1 MSTKETLRQ
10 LARLFS
16 PPTSSSSSSSESPFP
31 DFTLPDSVNALLDEH
46 LRSFAASLPPL
57 SGTGGTGAAATSSS
71 TGGNSSGPQSSSSSS
86 EGERER
92 ARWREGLLEIWSAV
106 EPLPGTESKR
116 ENLARVSA
124 FLVLLHRLSA
134 DVGEDDDVALVSRRD
149 IGSVWWSA
157 LLKRAMLGAPKDGHL
172 HYSAAAAGGGG
183 GGGGLQSK
191 GSQTRG
197 RKLDRKGRDAAAP
210 ATTDGATSTFT
221 STASPLYVS
230 RKALAAAM
238 NMIVWGMHASREH
251 AANSD
256 EWISPFGI
264 AILHEYE
271 QRALVRLQ
279 GYEDEGWGVRNLEE
293 CLIQWGEKAPKA
305 FFVRVADSL
314 TADSPPAALI
324 PFVSLTLSYLS
335 RHSTKAYYALSTPLL
350 GNLITT
356 ALTTPSA
363 AVVSLALRSLAIFV
377 VTLPVVI
384 GDYLFGIMAVYG
396 RAVSWEMAHDQM
408 AGESGDPVE
417 GRGGEEEEE
426 REEPPPDPMMLFTTL
441 YGIYPCNFTAFLR
454 EPVPYLQEKG
464 WKGATGDGRIDLASG
479 IVRSKS
485 EPYIRQH
492 ALSPALFSGDA
503 ASELSDTQ
511 RWSRLEAADVMA
523 ACDRNVI
530 SAVVLQQ
537 PDWRGAPPL
546 SPTDADAPTPGGGAS
561 RGRTSSIPP
570 GSFDPLMRD
579 MPLDSASPTPKHV
592 TPEQSPAPSRAA
604 SRARSPIGGGGAA
617 GGGTSPFASPPS
629 SRVSTP
635 HMPPTTLYANFHA
648 LQSVGALNSPTSSA
662 SRSLPPRSQSRR
674 RPADPHYSET
684 TPHHGWLG
692 FAPDS
697 PAAAQ
702 VPPPAPSAASMS
714 RRSSG
719 VASLGTSLG
728 LLSPD
733 LIPFGRG
740 SSPAPS
746 HPPPSSSSHQ
756 AQALPP
762 FTPNQV
768 NAQLVKLE
776 TELVVLQGEVN
787 FQNYLK
793 QLHLQHMGTLHREK
807 VLESGAEAERQSSF
821 RTIRTLRAQLRATQ
835 NALDQVRSEQAATK
849 ANWTSHIADLRDKL
863 AGLREQR
870 MRWEHEERVLR
881 AELDDWKDRC
891 EKKSRELEQ
900 EGAEFLDL
908 RNQASMDAA
917 KLAKI
922 NEYEH
927 RIKTLTKTL
936 AVCDADLVK
945 FVEQRKEM
953 NLLVSEYKRSE
964 YLRDAVEDESR
975 KLKAALR
982 TMDDE
987 LADLRRQATQSA
999 PPRSAPGTP
1008 VPVPKD
1014 EISRM
1019 RAELSRLRDRNAE
1032 LEERLA
1038 DVLDDEEA
1046 ERAATASAASKSKRA
1061 SPIEE
1066 TGVAL

>member
-1 MSTKETLRQ
+1 MSSTKDTLRH
-10 LARLFS
+10 LTRLFS
-16 PPTSSSSSSSESPFP
+16 SPTSSSSSTASSTFP
-31 DFTLPDSVNALLDEH
+31 DFSLPDEVNALIDGH
-46 LRSFAASLPPL
+46 LRTFASSFPL
-57 SGTGGTGAAATSSS
+57 SGTGGTNTGGGSTSSS
-71 TGGNSSGPQSSSSSS
+71 SQS

-92 ARWREGLLEIWSAV
+92 IRWREGLLEIWTTV
-106 EPLPGTESKR
+106 EPLTGNESNFD
-116 ENLARVSA
+116 NLAKVSA

-134 DVGEDDDVALVSRRD
+134 DVGEDDDAALVSRRD

-157 LLKRAMLGAPKDGHL
+157 LLKRALLGTPKDGNHP
-172 HYSAAAAGGGG
+172 SQAVGGGG
-183 GGGGLQSK
+183 VRLQSK

-197 RKLDRKGRDAAAP
+197 RKPDRKGKDAAA
-210 ATTDGATSTFT
+210 TTSSATSSNAATSSAPTDPASSSSSTSFS

-230 RKALAAAM
+230 RQALAAAM
-238 NMIVWGMHASREH
+238 SMVVWGMQASREL
-251 AANSD
+251 ADTNSD
-256 EWISPFGI
+256 DWISPFGMT
-264 AILHEYE
+264 ILHEYE
-271 QRALVRLQ
+271 QRALARLQ

-314 TADSPPAALI
+314 TTDSPALI

-335 RHSTKAYYALSTPLL
+335 RHSTKSYYALSTPLL
-350 GNLITT
+350 SNLIT
-356 ALTTPSA
+356 ASLTTPSA

-384 GDYLFGIMAVYG
+384 GEHLFGIMAVYG
-396 RAVSWEMAHDQM
+396 RAVSWEIATDH
-408 AGESGDPVE
+408 AGDNDSAE
-417 GRGGEEEEE
+417 GKAEEEEQE
-426 REEPPPDPMMLFTTL
+426 TPPDPMMLFTTL

-454 EPVPYLQEKG
+454 EAVPYLQEKG
-464 WKGATGDGRIDLASG
+464 WKGAAGDGRIELASG

-485 EPYIRQH
+485 EPLIRQH
-492 ALSPALFSGDA
+492 ALSPALFTGDA

-546 SPTDADAPTPGGGAS
+546 SPTEAEQQQDSGSVPP
-561 RGRTSSIPP
+561 RGRTTSIPP
-570 GSFDPLMRD
+570 GTFDPLMRET
-579 MPLDSASPTPKHV
+579 PLDSASPTPKHA
-592 TPEQSPAPSRAA
+592 TPEQSPVPSRAV
-604 SRARSPIGGGGAA
+604 SRARSPIGAA
-617 GGGTSPFASPPS
+617 SSPFTSPSS
-629 SRVSTP
+629 SRIGTP
-635 HMPPTTLYANFHA
+635 NMPPTTLYANFHA
-648 LQSVGALNSPTSSA
+648 LQSVGALNSPGSSA

-674 RPADPHYSET
+674 RLVDSQHSELQ
-684 TPHHGWLG
+684 HGWMG
-692 FAPDS
+692 IAPDAS
-697 PAAAQ
+697 GPAA
-702 VPPPAPSAASMS
+702 PPNSATSMS

-740 SSPAPS
+740 PSPAPS
-746 HPPPSSSSHQ
+746 HPPPSSASHPQ
-756 AQALPP
+756 SLPP

-863 AGLREQR
+863 SALREQR
-870 MRWEHEERVLR
+870 TRWEHEERVLK

-922 NEYEH
+922 SEYEH

-964 YLRDAVEDESR
+964 YLRAAMEDESR

-982 TMDDE
+982 AMDNE
-987 LADLRRQATQSA
+987 LADLRRQTLQPPPSLA
-999 PPRSAPGTP
+999 PPYAPPP
-1008 VPVPKD
+1008 VAKD

-1019 RAELSRLRDRNAE
+1019 RAELARLRNRNAE

-1046 ERAATASAASKSKRA
+1046 ERAAAAPGRS
-1061 SPIEE
+1061 IED
-1066 TGVAL
+1066 GAAL

>member
-16 PPTSSSSSSSESPFP
+16 PPPSSSSESTTTNPFP
-31 DFTLPDSVNALLDEH
+31 DFTLPDSVNALIDEH
-46 LRSFAASLPPL
+46 LRSFAASFPPL
-57 SGTGGTGAAATSSS
+57 SGTGGTGAAAAA
-71 TGGNSSGPQSSSSSS
+71 SSGGGGSQS

-157 LLKRAMLGAPKDGHL
+157 LLKRAMLGAPKDG
-172 HYSAAAAGGGG
+172 G

-197 RKLDRKGRDAAAP
+197 RKLDRKGRDTAAAASP
-210 ATTDGATSTFT
+210 APAADGANSTFT

-230 RKALAAAM
+230 RQALAAAM
-238 NMIVWGMHASREH
+238 SMIVWGMQASREH

-256 EWISPFGI
+256 EWISPFGV

-305 FFVRVADSL
+305 FFIRVAGSL
-314 TADSPPAALI
+314 SADSPPAALI

-356 ALTTPSA
+356 ALRTPSA

-384 GDYLFGIMAVYG
+384 GEYLFGIMAVYG
-396 RAVSWEMAHDQM
+396 RAVSWEMAHDHV

-417 GRGGEEEEE
+417 GRGGEAEEEE

-454 EPVPYLQEKG
+454 DPVPYLQEKG
-464 WKGATGDGRIDLASG
+464 WKGTTGDGRIDLASG

-546 SPTDADAPTPGGGAS
+546 SPIDANAPTPSGGGGAS

-570 GSFDPLMRD
+570 GSFDPLMREV
-579 MPLDSASPTPKHV
+579 PLDSASPTPKHV

-604 SRARSPIGGGGAA
+604 SRARSPIGGGGGAA
-617 GGGTSPFASPPS
+617 GGSSPFASPHS

-674 RPADPHYSET
+674 RPADPHYSDT

-692 FAPDS
+692 IAPDS

-702 VPPPAPSAASMS
+702 VPPLAPSAASMS

-746 HPPPSSSSHQ
+746 HPPPSSSSH
-756 AQALPP
+756 QALPP

-922 NEYEH
+922 HEYEH

-982 TMDDE
+982 GMDDE
-987 LADLRRQATQSA
+987 LADLRRQSTQSA
-999 PPRSAPGTP
+999 PSRSAPGTP
-1008 VPVPKD
+1008 VPIPKD

-1038 DVLDDEEA
+1038 DVLDDE
-1046 ERAATASAASKSKRA
+1046 
-1061 SPIEE
+1061 
-1066 TGVAL
+1066 

>member
-1 MSTKETLRQ
+1 MSTKDTLRH
-10 LARLFS
+10 LTRLF
-16 PPTSSSSSSSESPFP
+16 TSAPSSAPGQETPFP
-31 DFTLPDSVNALLDEH
+31 DFTLPDSVNAIIDAH
-46 LRSFAASLPPL
+46 LRSFAATFPL
-57 SGTGGTGAAATSSS
+57 SGAGTGAANSGSS
-71 TGGNSSGPQSSSSSS
+71 QS

-92 ARWREGLLEIWSAV
+92 ARWREGLVEIWTAV
-106 EPLPGTESKR
+106 EPLPGTESNLD
-116 ENLARVSA
+116 NLAKVSA

-157 LLKRAMLGAPKDGHL
+157 LLKRALLGTPKDGH
-172 HYSAAAAGGGG
+172 HPANSAGA
-183 GGGGLQSK
+183 GGGGLQPK

-197 RKLDRKGRDAAAP
+197 RKPERKGKEGAATVTTTAAP
-210 ATTDGATSTFT
+210 IGLATGSCT

-230 RKALAAAM
+230 RQALAAAM
-238 NMIVWGMHASREH
+238 SMIVWGMQASREH
-251 AANSD
+251 AANPD

-271 QRALVRLQ
+271 QRALARLQ

-305 FFVRVADSL
+305 FFIRVADSL
-314 TADSPPAALI
+314 TTDSPALI
-324 PFVSLTLSYLS
+324 PFASLTLSYLS
-335 RHSTKAYYALSTPLL
+335 RHSTKAYYALSSPLL
-350 GNLITT
+350 GNLIT
-356 ALTTPSA
+356 ASLTTSSA

-384 GDYLFGIMAVYG
+384 GDHLFGIMAVYG
-396 RAVSWEMAHDQM
+396 RAVSWEITYDHAAEHD
-408 AGESGDPVE
+408 PTE
-417 GRGGEEEEE
+417 GRGDDAEEDEQDT
-426 REEPPPDPMMLFTTL
+426 PPDPTMLFTTL

-485 EPYIRQH
+485 EPIIRQH
-492 ALSPALFSGDA
+492 ALSPALFTGDA

-523 ACDRNVI
+523 TCDRNVI
-530 SAVVLQQ
+530 SAVVLQP

-546 SPTDADAPTPGGGAS
+546 SPTTAEFADSAS
-561 RGRTSSIPP
+561 IARGRTASIPP
-570 GSFDPLMRD
+570 GTFDPLVRD
-579 MPLDSASPTPKHV
+579 APLDSASPTPKHV

-604 SRARSPIGGGGAA
+604 SRARSPIGA
-617 GGGTSPFASPPS
+617 GPSPFASPHS

-674 RPADPHYSET
+674 RPVESQNPDAHY
-684 TPHHGWLG
+684 GWMG
-692 FAPDS
+692 IAPDS
-697 PAAAQ
+697 SGP
-702 VPPPAPSAASMS
+702 VPPTAATSMS

-740 SSPAPS
+740 PSPAPS
-746 HPPPSSSSHQ
+746 HPPPSTSHP
-756 AQALPP
+756 AQPLPP
-762 FTPNQV
+762 FTSHQV

-849 ANWTSHIADLRDKL
+849 ANWTSHIADLREKL
-863 AGLREQR
+863 SGLREQR
-870 MRWEHEERVLR
+870 MRWEHEERVLK
-881 AELDDWKDRC
+881 AELEDWKDRC

-908 RNQASMDAA
+908 RNQASMDGA

-922 NEYEH
+922 SEYEH

-975 KLKAALR
+975 KLKLALR
-982 TMDDE
+982 IMGDE
-987 LADLRRQATQSA
+987 LADLRRQTIRSPAGSA
-999 PPRSAPGTP
+999 PSPSPTPTPAP
-1008 VPVPKD
+1008 VAKD

-1019 RAELSRLRDRNAE
+1019 RAELARLRDRNAE

-1038 DVLDDEEA
+1038 DVLDDEAA
-1046 ERAATASAASKSKRA
+1046 ERAATATAEGHSPSAQT
-1061 SPIEE
+1061 P
-1066 TGVAL
+1066 GLAL